1 MHTPLG
7 IIEAFYGPLWSDD
20 ERRVVID
27 TLGRR
32 GYSFYHYAPKADP
45 QVREDW
51 RRSWTNDRAR
61 ALIRLREDCHAVG
74 MAFGLGLSPVGL
86 QRRFSDSDR
95 QNLHKRLRQINEIA
109 PDHLVVLF
117 DDERG
122 DVRDLAERQAQIMDF
137 VGYHAEVERLYC
149 CPTYFSDDP
158 LLDELFGTRPEG
170 YLEELGRR
178 LDPAVRVY
186 WTGPKV
192 CSDTL
197 PSRHLD
203 AVAERLGRRPALWD
217 NYPVNDSP
225 AMIRHLHLRAPTHA
239 FPGID
244 QFVSDHACN
253 PALQP
258 HLSLIPLL
266 TLTHAFRFDQERSPE
281 AAFRLAAET
290 VVGPEMTDKLE
301 TDLPL
306 LQDRGLDELTED
318 ERRALRQ
325 RYETFYQP
333 AAREI
338 VRWLEGGYE
347 NSAELAP
354 DVVQN

>member
-1 MHTPLG
+1 MPG

-32 GYSFYHYAPKADP
+32 GFSFYHYAPKADP
-45 QVREDW
+45 EVRENW
-51 RRSWTNDRAR
+51 RHGWTDDRAR
-61 ALIRLREDCHAVG
+61 ALIRLREDCQAVD

-95 QNLHKRLRQINEIA
+95 RDLHKRLEQINEIA
-109 PDHLVVLF
+109 PDHLVILF

-122 DVRDLAERQAQIMDF
+122 DVRDLAERQALIMDF
-137 VGYHAEVERLYC
+137 VGLQAEVDRLYC
-149 CPTYFSDDP
+149 CPTYFSDAP
-158 LLDELFGTRPEG
+158 LLDELFGARPDG

-178 LDPAVRVY
+178 LDPAVRIY

-239 FPGID
+239 YQGIE

-266 TLTHAFRFDQERSPE
+266 TLTPAFRFGQDRSPE
-281 AAFRLAAET
+281 TAFRMAAES
-290 VVGPEMTDKLE
+290 VVGPEMAGKLE
-301 TDLPL
+301 TDLSL
-306 LQDRGLDELTED
+306 LQDRGLDALSQD
-318 ERRALRQ
+318 EIRALRQ
-325 RYETFYQP
+325 RYETFDQP

-338 VRWLEGGYE
+338 VRWLDGGYE
-347 NSAELAP
+347 TSAELAP
-354 DVVQN
+354 DVDKNQDH